1 MADTKRDRDS
11 IEEAVETYQEWQE
24 ALSPMQTDGLA
35 DARFALLGEQWPLE
49 IETDR
54 RRQGRPTLTM
64 NHMPKYIRQVTND
77 ARQNKPQVTI
87 RPVDGGAD
95 VKIAEIYGGIVRQI
109 ESASDA
115 DIAYDTA
122 AFCAVTQ
129 GVGFWR
135 VDIDYACN
143 DSFNYD
149 IKIGR
154 IPNPLS
160 VLFDPLSQAGDA
172 SDWRGAFI
180 TEEVEKKEFEAR
192 FPGADT
198 AGWKDAPWQEQWFSG
213 DMVRLAEYWKRE
225 EVERT
230 IWLMSDG
237 QVIDEDTLGR
247 ADVKGQFDA
256 AGITADKSRVVPSY
270 KITHKLM
277 SGAETLEEK
286 EWAGTLIP
294 IVPVFGEEFWIEGRR
309 YWRSL
314 IHHGKDA
321 QRNFNYWRSAG
332 TELIALAPK
341 APWVGPKNFIGTGAQ
356 AEKWGSANVESHAFL
371 EYDGQVVPIRADFA
385 GVPAGVLQEAN
396 LAAEDMR
403 EIIGINLAGFGVQDP
418 RGAESGRA
426 LRMRRTEADTGTF
439 HFHDNLMRA
448 VRYSGRVMVELIPK
462 VYNTARTIRVLGQDG
477 TQDMVKVNQPIPQGD
492 TVMNYD
498 LTVGKY
504 DVAVDV
510 GPSFTTR
517 REEAVESMTAFVQ
530 AYPPAAPIMAD
541 MIAKASDWPESGKVA
556 RRMEALLPPAIK
568 AMEAGEPPPAPE
580 PPPEVQAE
588 MAKAQAAIQIS
599 QQKATQDF
607 QLEQQKAQNRA
618 EIERQQALADIAVMK
633 MKAEAEAEMER
644 QRAALQMQLEREK
657 ANLQFELKRQEAR
670 LKAEIEAVGF
680 VMEANKPEPMESEK
694 EDD

>member
-1 MADTKRDRDS
+1 MADTNRDKDS
-11 IEEAVETYQEWQE
+11 VQE
-24 ALSPMQTDGLA
+24 ACELYNEWSEALNPMQTDGLA
-35 DARFALLGEQWPLE
+35 DARFALLGEQWPQE
-49 IETDR
+49 IADA
-54 RRQGRPTLTM
+54 RQRAGRPTLTM

-87 RPVDGGAD
+87 RPVDSGAD
-95 VKIAEIYGGIVRQI
+95 VRIAEIYGGLIRQI

-135 VDIDYACN
+135 IDIDYACN
-143 DSFNYD
+143 DSFDYD

-160 VLFDPLSQAGDA
+160 VTFDPLSQAGDA
-172 SDWRGAFI
+172 SDWRGAFV
-180 TEEVEKKEFEAR
+180 TDDLEKDEFEKR
-192 FPGADT
+192 FPGAESV
-198 AGWKDAPWQEQWFSG
+198 GWKDSPWQESWFSG
-213 DMVRLAEYWKRE
+213 NMVRLAEYWQRE
-225 EVERT
+225 EVKRKV
-230 IWLMSDG
+230 WQMSNG
-237 QVIDEDTLGR
+237 QVIDEETLSREDVR
-247 ADVKGQFDA
+247 AQFEM
-256 AGITADKSRVVPSY
+256 AGIVAGPSKVVPSY

-286 EWAGTLIP
+286 DWAGTLIP

-341 APWVGPKNFIGTGAQ
+341 APWVGRKGFIGTGTQ
-356 AEKWGSANVESHAFL
+356 AEKWGSANAESHAFL
-371 EYDGQVVPIRADFA
+371 EYDSPDAPQRADFA

-396 LAAEDMR
+396 LAAADMR
-403 EIIGINLAGFGVQDP
+403 EIIGINLPGFGEQEAGGP
-418 RGAESGRA
+418 ESGRA

-462 VYNTARTIRVLGQDG
+462 VYNTARTIRALGQDG
-477 TQDMVKVNQPIPQGD
+477 TQSMVQVNQPIMQGD

-530 AYPPAAPIMAD
+530 AFPPAAPIMAD

-568 AMEAGEPPPAPE
+568 AMEEGKEPPPPE

-588 MAKAQAAIQIS
+588 MAKFAAQKKLQEEKWLFERDQKDREAAHRRQLESDQAA
-599 QQKATQDF
+599 
-607 QLEQQKAQNRA
+607 
-618 EIERQQALADIAVMK
+618 ADIAVLNRK
-633 MKAEAEAEMER
+633 VD
-644 QRAALQMQLEREK
+644 
-657 ANLQFELKRQEAR
+657 
-670 LKAEIEAVGF
+670 AEIEANRRKSID
-680 VMEANKPEPMESEK
+680 EAKLAEYKAWLAAQTNVHKAEVTAAAQAAKPQPGAQQ
-694 EDD
+694 

>member
-1 MADTKRDRDS
+1 MADTNRDKDG
-11 IEEAVETYQEWQE
+11 IEEACELFQKWQE

-35 DARFALLGEQWPLE
+35 DARFALLGEQWPQE
-49 IETDR
+49 IADA
-54 RRQGRPTLTM
+54 RQRSGRPTLTM

-87 RPVDGGAD
+87 RPVDSGAD
-95 VKIAEIYGGIVRQI
+95 VKTAEVYGGLIRQI

-143 DSFNYD
+143 DSFDYD

-172 SDWRGAFI
+172 SDWRGAFV
-180 TEEVEKKEFEAR
+180 TEEIEKEEFEAR
-192 FPGADT
+192 FPSAD
-198 AGWKDAPWQEQWFSG
+198 AVGWKDSPWTEQWFSG
-213 DMVRLAEYWKRE
+213 SMVRIAEYWKRE
-225 EVERT
+225 EIKRKV
-230 IWLMSDG
+230 WLMSDG
-237 QVIDEDTLGR
+237 QVIDDETLSREDVR
-247 ADVKGQFDA
+247 AQFEM
-256 AGITADKSRVVPSY
+256 AGISAGQSKVVPSY

-309 YWRSL
+309 YFRSL

-341 APWVGPKNFIGTGAQ
+341 APWVGPKGFIGTGTQ
-356 AEKWGSANVESHAFL
+356 AEKWGSANAESHAFL
-371 EYDGQVVPIRADFA
+371 EYDEKGGGPPQRAEFA

-396 LAAEDMR
+396 LAAADMR
-403 EIIGINLAGFGVQDP
+403 DIIGINLAGFGVQDE
-418 RGAESGRA
+418 RGPESGRA
-426 LRMRRTEADTGTF
+426 VRMRRTEADMGTF

-462 VYNTARTIRVLGQDG
+462 VYNTVRTLRILGQDG
-477 TQDMVKVNQPIPQGD
+477 TQNMVQVNQPGAE
-492 TVMNYD
+492 MNYD
-498 LTVGKY
+498 LTAGKY

-530 AYPPAAPIMAD
+530 AFPAAAPIMAD

-556 RRMEALLPPAIK
+556 RRMEALLPPAVK
-568 AMEAGEPPPAPE
+568 AMEAGQPPPPPE

-588 MAKAQAAIQIS
+588 MAKAQAAMQIS
-599 QQKATQDF
+599 QQKAQQDF
-607 QLEQQKAQNRA
+607 QLEQQRSSNQAQ
-618 EIERQQALADIAVMK
+618 IEREQAQADIAVMQ
-633 MKAEAEAEMER
+633 MKAQAQAQIEQQKAS
-644 QRAALQMQLEREK
+644 LQMQLEREK
-657 ANLQFELKRQEAR
+657 ANLQFELKRQEAQLTTELR
-670 LKAEIEAVGF
+670 AAEFAVKAT
-680 VMEANKPEPMESEK
+680 K
-694 EDD
+694 ENDDE

>member
-1 MADTKRDRDS
+1 MARDREG
-11 IEEAVETYQEWQE
+11 IEEALETFQEWQE

-35 DARFALLGEQWPLE
+35 DARFALLGEQWPDE
-49 IETDR
+49 IAQQ
-54 RRQGRPTLTM
+54 RQREGRPTLTM

-77 ARQNKPQVTI
+77 ARQNKPQVVI
-87 RPVDGGAD
+87 RPVDSGAD
-95 VKIAEIYGGIVRQI
+95 VKIAEVYGGLIRQI

-122 AFCAVTQ
+122 AFCAVTS

-143 DSFNYD
+143 DSWDYD

-160 VLFDPLSQAGDA
+160 VTFDPLSKAGDA
-172 SDWRGAFI
+172 SDWRGCFVV
-180 TEEVEKKEFEAR
+180 EEMEKKEFEALY
-192 FPGADT
+192 PGADT
-198 AGWKDAPWQEQWFSG
+198 AGWKDSPWQEAWFSG
-213 DMVRLAEYWKRE
+213 DMVRRAEYWQRTE
-225 EVERT
+225 IERK

-237 QVIDEDTLGR
+237 QVIDEDTLKREEVR
-247 ADVKGQFDA
+247 AQLEM
-256 AGITADKSRVVPSY
+256 AGITATRSKKVPSY

-309 YWRSL
+309 YFRSL

-332 TELIALAPK
+332 TELVALAPK
-341 APWVGPKNFIGTGAQ
+341 APFIGPNGFIGTGTQ
-356 AEKWGSANVESHAFL
+356 AEKWGSANAESHAFL
-371 EYDGQVVPIRADFA
+371 EYEGQVPPERTPFA
-385 GVPAGVLQEAN
+385 GVPSGVLQEAQ

-403 EIIGINLAGFGVQDP
+403 DIIGINLSGFGVQEQGGP
-418 RGAESGRA
+418 ESGRA
-426 LRMRRTEADTGTF
+426 LRMRRTEGDTGTY

-462 VYNTARTIRVLGQDG
+462 VYDTPRVLRILGDDG
-477 TQDMVKVNQPIPQGD
+477 TQNMIQVNQPIEVNGQQM
-492 TVMNYD
+492 TYD

-517 REEAVESMTAFVQ
+517 REEAVESMTAFIQ

-541 MIAKASDWPESGKVA
+541 MIAKASDWPDSGKVA
-556 RRMEALLPPAIK
+556 RRMEAMLPPAVK
-568 AMEAGEPPPAPE
+568 AIDAGQPPPPPE

-588 MAKAQAAIQIS
+588 MAKAQASMQIS
-599 QQKATQDF
+599 QQKAQQDF
-607 QLEQQKAQNRA
+607 QLEQQRSANQAN
-618 EIERQQALADIAVMK
+618 IEREQAQADIAVMQ
-633 MKAEAEAEMER
+633 MKAQAQMQMER
-644 QRAALQMQLEREK
+644 EKSMLQMQLEREK
-657 ANLQFELKRQEAR
+657 AALQFELKREEAK
-670 LKAEIEAVGF
+670 LTSEIRAADFAVNAARQSQPG
-680 VMEANKPEPMESEK
+680 ATT
-694 EDD
+694 

>member
-1 MADTKRDRDS
+1 MTDTKKDRDA
-11 IEEAVETYQEWQE
+11 IEEALEVYQEWQE

-35 DARFALLGEQWPLE
+35 DARFALLGEQWPQE
-49 IETDR
+49 IANQ
-54 RRQGRPTLTM
+54 RQREGRPTLTM

-95 VKIAEIYGGIVRQI
+95 VKIAEVYGGLIRQI

-122 AFCAVTQ
+122 AFCAVAS
-129 GVGFWR
+129 GVGYWR
-135 VDIDYACN
+135 IDIDYAHN
-143 DSFNYD
+143 DSFDYD

-154 IPNPLS
+154 IPNPLC

-172 SDWRGAFI
+172 SDWRGAFV
-180 TEEVEKKEFEAR
+180 TEEIEKKEFESR
-192 FPGADT
+192 FPDADT
-198 AGWKDAPWQEQWFSG
+198 AGWKDSPWQEQWFSG
-213 DMVRLAEYWKRE
+213 DMVRLAEYWKRD
-225 EVERT
+225 EVNRK

-237 QVIDEDTLGR
+237 QVIDEETLEREDVR
-247 ADVKGQFDA
+247 AQFA
-256 AGITADKSRVVPSY
+256 EAGIVAGQSRVVPSY

-309 YWRSL
+309 YFRSL

-332 TELIALAPK
+332 TELVALAPK
-341 APWVGPKNFIGTGAQ
+341 APYIGPSGFIGTGTQ
-356 AEKWGSANVESHAFL
+356 AEKWGSANAESHAFL
-371 EYDGQVVPIRADFA
+371 EYTIKAGETPPQRSPFA

-403 EIIGINLAGFGVQDP
+403 EIIGINLAGFGIQDQ
-418 RGAESGRA
+418 RGPESGRA
-426 LRMRRTEADTGTF
+426 IRMRRTEADMGTF

-448 VRYSGRVMVELIPK
+448 VRYSGRVMVDLIPK
-462 VYNTARTIRVLGQDG
+462 VYNTARTIRILGQDG
-477 TQDMVKVNQPIPQGD
+477 TQNMVPINQPIQQGE
-492 TVMNYD
+492 TVMTYD
-498 LTVGKY
+498 LAAGKY

-530 AYPPAAPIMAD
+530 AFPAAAPIMGD
-541 MIAKASDWPESGKVA
+541 MIAKASDWPDAGKVA
-556 RRMEALLPPAIK
+556 RRLEALLPPAVK
-568 AMEAGEPPPAPE
+568 AADAGQPPPPPE

-588 MAKAQAAIQIS
+588 MAKAQASMQIN
-599 QQKATQDF
+599 QQKAQQDF
-607 QLEQQKAQNRA
+607 QLEQQRSANQAN
-618 EIERQQALADIAVMK
+618 IEREQAQADIAVMQ
-633 MKAEAEAEMER
+633 MKAQA
-644 QRAALQMQLEREK
+644 QMQIEREK
-657 ANLQFELKRQEAR
+657 AALQFDLERQKAAVALELKREEAKLTSELR
-670 LKAEIEAVGF
+670 AAEFAVNATKQTGAEA
-680 VMEANKPEPMESEK
+680 
-694 EDD
+694 